1 MYATG
6 TAGQGGTGQNSGVTA
21 TVSAKLLSL
30 LGTFDTRHRSQTLS
44 AIARRSGLPVSTTHR
59 LLAELEAWG
68 AVRRLAGGE
77 YVIGR
82 RIWRLG
88 LLAAGEVDL
97 SRVAEPFLHDIHA
110 ATRAVV
116 HLAVREG
123 VEVLYLDRVSGHAS
137 VPIVST
143 TGSRLPLH
151 TTGVGKVL
159 LAHAPAEVQEEVLAH
174 RLTRCTAYTIV
185 EPGRLRAQLHR
196 VRRDGYAQTFEE
208 MTLGACSVAVPVEVD
223 GRVVAALGIVVP
235 DLRNVRGRL
244 VAALQVAARG
254 IGRAMGSGFHPPETR
269 LG

>member
-1 MYATG
+1 M
-6 TAGQGGTGQNSGVTA
+6 QNLRVAA

-30 LGTFDTRHRSQTLS
+30 LGTFDGGHRRQTLS
-44 AIARRSGLPVSTTHR
+44 GIARRSGLPVSTTHR
-59 LLAELEAWG
+59 LLAELAEWG
-68 AVRRLAGGE
+68 AVRRLESGE

-97 SRVAEPFLHDIHA
+97 SRVAEPFLHDLHA

-123 VEVLYLDRVSGHAS
+123 TEVLYLDRVSGHAS
-137 VPIVST
+137 VPIVSS

-151 TTGVGKVL
+151 STGVGKVL
-159 LAHAPAEVQEEVLAH
+159 LAHAPAEVQDEVLE
-174 RLTRCTAYTIV
+174 RGLTRLTAYTV
-185 EPGRLRAQLHR
+185 TEPARMRAQLHR

-208 MTLGACSVAVPVEVD
+208 MTLGACSVAVPVEVQ
-223 GRVVAALGIVVP
+223 GHVVAALGIVVP
-235 DLRNVRGRL
+235 DLRNVRVRL

-254 IGRAMGSGFHPPETR
+254 IARTLEPSFHPPEAG

>member
-1 MYATG
+1 M
-6 TAGQGGTGQNSGVTA
+6 TA

-30 LGTFDTRHRSQTLS
+30 LGTFDARHRSQTLS
-44 AIARRSGLPVSTTHR
+44 GIARRSGLPVSTTHR
-59 LLAELEAWG
+59 LLAELQAWG
-68 AVRRLAGGE
+68 AVRRLASGE

-151 TTGVGKVL
+151 ATGVGKVL
-159 LAHAPAEVQEEVLAH
+159 LAHAPAEVQEEVLGH
-174 RLTRCTAYTIV
+174 QLTRCTPYTIV
-185 EPGRLRAQLHR
+185 EPARLRAQLHR

-208 MTLGACSVAVPVEVD
+208 MTLGACSVGVPVEVD
-223 GRVVAALGIVVP
+223 GAVVAALGIVVP

-254 IGRAMGSGFHPPETR
+254 IGRTMQSGFHPPESL

>member
-1 MYATG
+1 MA
-6 TAGQGGTGQNSGVTA
+6 A

-30 LGTFDTRHRSQTLS
+30 LGTFDARHRRQTLS
-44 AIARRSGLPVSTTHR
+44 GIARRGGLPISTTHR
-59 LLAELEAWG
+59 LLAELQAWG
-68 AVRRLAGGE
+68 AVRRLDSGE

-123 VEVLYLDRVSGHAS
+123 TEVLYLDRVSGHAS
-137 VPIVST
+137 VPIVSS

-151 TTGVGKVL
+151 STGVGKVL
-159 LAHAPAEVQEEVLAH
+159 LAHAPAEVQEEVLLH
-174 RLTRCTAYTIV
+174 HLTRITAYTV
-185 EPGRLRAQLHR
+185 TEPGRMRAQLHR
-196 VRRDGYAQTFEE
+196 IRRDGYAQTFEE

-223 GRVVAALGIVVP
+223 GHVVAALGIVVP

-254 IGRAMGSGFHPPETR
+254 IGRMLDPGFHPSEIDPGGQR
-269 LG
+269 G

>member
-1 MYATG
+1 MA
-6 TAGQGGTGQNSGVTA
+6 AS
-21 TVSAKLLSL
+21 VSSKLLSL
-30 LGTFDTRHRSQTLS
+30 LGTFDARHRRQTLS
-44 AIARRSGLPVSTTHR
+44 GIARRGGLPVSTAHR
-59 LLAELEAWG
+59 LLAELEQWG
-68 AVRRLAGGE
+68 AVRRLETGE

-97 SRVAEPFLHDIHA
+97 SRVAEPFLHDLHA

-123 VEVLYLDRVSGHAS
+123 AEVLYLDRVSGHAS

-151 TTGVGKVL
+151 STGVGKVL
-159 LAHAPAEVQEEVLAH
+159 LAHAPAEVQEEVLTH
-174 RLTRCTAYTIV
+174 GLTRLTAFTVT
-185 EPGRLRAQLHR
+185 EPGRMRAQLHR
-196 VRRDGYAQTFEE
+196 IRRDGYAQTFEE

-223 GRVVAALGIVVP
+223 GHVVAALGIVVP
-235 DLRNVRGRL
+235 DLRTVRARL
-244 VAALQVAARG
+244 VSALQVAAHG
-254 IGRAMGSGFHPPETR
+254 ISRTLEPGFHPPEEK